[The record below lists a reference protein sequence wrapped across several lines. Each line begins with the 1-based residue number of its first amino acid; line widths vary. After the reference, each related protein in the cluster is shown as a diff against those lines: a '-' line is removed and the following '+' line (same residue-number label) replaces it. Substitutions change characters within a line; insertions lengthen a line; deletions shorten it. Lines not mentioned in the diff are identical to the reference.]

1 MLPGQRTSIGSVGRQ
16 SVAELRQKMMEED
29 IMEATSFHQM
39 LVEDKE
45 NLPSYLIFN
54 FKWIGDAL
62 GSWTLLLLI
71 LLASIFTVAN
81 GVIIQV
87 VQEIFMMNVGEILFF
102 RSLLTVIFMAIAA
115 RGTPI
120 LDLNVGEDRKTVL
133 IGSVTLSIAN
143 ITFVMCLT
151 NISIAAAFC
160 CVIMIQPVAL
170 IVEKNWRFP
179 FTSNDYIVFVL
190 CLIGLGLIGIPWHG
204 HHMVGILLGLVTL
217 FLIYF
222 YEVNSKSLV
231 RQMNLIKMVFLSNL
245 IITVISIPIL
255 IALRPTWLHLATVG
269 LIALMTLFY
278 LLSLELIFRINTA
291 FKDEFV
297 HVVFYLHVF
306 LGFAA
311 DYFLKLEHTSLYNLA
326 GAFLIVIGSYY
337 GTNKLIFS
345 RFWNVLRHG
354 TPQAPMALDGH

>member
-1 MLPGQRTSIGSVGRQ
+1 MLPGQRGSFGSLGRP
-16 SVAELRQKMMEED
+16 SVAELKQRMIEED
-29 IMEATSFHQM
+29 IMDATSFHQVVIQPQEEEQNY
-39 LVEDKE
+39 LV
-45 NLPSYLIFN
+45 FR

-62 GSWTLLLLI
+62 GSWKLLLI
-71 LLASIFTVAN
+71 IVMASIFTVAN

-87 VQEIFMMNVGEILFF
+87 VQEKYGMNIGEILFF
-102 RSLLTVIFMAIAA
+102 RSLLIVIIMTIATS
-115 RGTPI
+115 GTPI

-133 IGSVTLSIAN
+133 IGSVTLSIAS

-170 IVEKNWRFP
+170 LVEKNWRFP
-179 FTSNDYIVFVL
+179 FTWDDFKVFAL
-190 CLIGLGLIGIPWHG
+190 CLLGLGLIGIPWHG
-204 HHMVGILLGLVTL
+204 HHILGIALGLITL
-217 FLIYF
+217 ILSYF
-222 YEVNSKSLV
+222 YEVNSKSLIHQV
-231 RQMNLIKMVFLSNL
+231 NLIKMVYVSN
-245 IITVISIPIL
+245 IIATVLSIPIL
-255 IALRPTWLHLATVG
+255 IALRPTWLHLLTVG

-306 LGFAA
+306 LGFVA

-326 GAFLIVIGSYY
+326 GAFFIVIGSYY
-337 GTNKLIFS
+337 GTNSIIFS